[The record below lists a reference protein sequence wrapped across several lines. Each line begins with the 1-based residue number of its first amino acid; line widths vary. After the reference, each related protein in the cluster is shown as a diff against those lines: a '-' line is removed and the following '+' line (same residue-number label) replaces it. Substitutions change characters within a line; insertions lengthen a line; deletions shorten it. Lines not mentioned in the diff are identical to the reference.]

1 MGLNSQVDATVQS
14 PNRTHSEKS
23 RPAAESKART
33 GLLVPVSDVEN
44 WLHRLYIEAD
54 SATLRLED
62 RRKAA
67 EVAAMLEEIAR
78 MLARCSR
85 KQQFTLVDAAA
96 GKSYVG
102 LLCAKL
108 VLEPSDRKAAVI
120 TLEQDPQRV
129 EASRRAVEILG
140 SHIPICCLEARV
152 EDAVHWPAEPSMV
165 VALHACGGASDAIID
180 RSIVTRARTLLLAP
194 CCTGKSV
201 AAISRALTRA
211 AEIGIPRHAA
221 VRRRFAQAMVDAER
235 TLRLEAAGYETEVVE
250 FVAPTVT
257 PHHLLWR
264 ARYVGEPR
272 RMEAAQKQYHLL
284 CH

>member
-1 MGLNSQVDATVQS
+1 MNLNSQIDATVQAT
-14 PNRTHSEKS
+14 PRIRADWRVS
-23 RPAAESKART
+23 R
-33 GLLVPVSDVEN
+33 SDVEN

-54 SATLRLED
+54 SATLRMED
-62 RRKAA
+62 RRKAV
-67 EVAAMLEEIAR
+67 EVAAMLEEVTR
-78 MLARCSR
+78 MLKRFSV
-85 KQQFTLVDAAA
+85 KQPFTLVDAAA

-108 VLEPSDRKAAVI
+108 ILEPSDRKASVI
-120 TLEQDPQRV
+120 TLEKESRRV
-129 EASRRAVEILG
+129 EASRRAVEILN
-140 SHIPICCLEARV
+140 SRIPILCLEARV
-152 EDAVHWPAEPSMV
+152 EDAAHWPAEPSMV

-180 RSIVTRARTLLLAP
+180 RSIATKARTLLLAP

-221 VRRRFAQAMVDAER
+221 VRRRFLQAMVDAER

-264 ARYVGEPR
+264 ARYVGEPH
-272 RMEAAQKQYHLL
+272 RMENARKQHHLL
-284 CH
+284 YH